1 MSAIMSSRPP
11 LLAAIV
17 AVVVALTAHPAVAQ
31 SGDAIFVQDGLPD
44 LRLFVHSTD
53 LEQLRDNYQE
63 NTYYP
68 ADLEFRGVRL
78 RNVGIR
84 SRGSGSRSA
93 TKLGLR
99 VDMNRYTKGQEFLG
113 QKSLI
118 LDNLW
123 QDPTNVREVL
133 TMKLFARVGL
143 PAPREVFARVFINDA
158 YEGLYA
164 VVEDID
170 EQFAGRALGDER
182 GTLFEYNWLEPWYGT
197 SRGDDLEPYEAL
209 FEAQTNDTDPKGTL
223 YAPLRDLFTAS
234 EESGESWRARVEP
247 LLDLRELL
255 ACVAVEAFVSEL
267 DGVLGYA
274 GVNNFYMFRPSD
286 SLRHVVVPWDKDNAF
301 FDVTSSVWQRTQ
313 ENVIVEHALS
323 FPDLRESYLDSLT
336 QVVDSAAGEDDWLTN
351 ELEAMLALVDE
362 ASRQDQHKVYPE
374 EERAAAV
381 EQLRAFVAGRA
392 GRVRAEIA
400 AARAESH

>member
-1 MSAIMSSRPP
+1 MPVIRFTRRS
-11 LLAAIV
+11 LLAV
-17 AVVVALTAHPAVAQ
+17 AVATVATLAAAPAAAQ
-31 SGDAIFVQDGLPD
+31 SADEVFVQDGLPD

-53 LEQLRDNYQE
+53 LEQLRDNYQA

-113 QKSLI
+113 LRSVI

-133 TMKLFARVGL
+133 AMKLFARVGL
-143 PAPREVFARVFINDA
+143 PAPREVFARVFINNE

-170 EQFAGRALGDER
+170 ERFASRAFGDER

-197 SRGDDLEPYEAL
+197 SRGEDLDPYEAL

-234 EESGESWRARVEP
+234 EESGEAWRARVEP

-255 ACVAVEAFVSEL
+255 SCVAVEAFVSEL

-274 GVNNFYMFRPSD
+274 GINNLYMFRPSD
-286 SLRHVVVPWDKDNAF
+286 SLRHVVIPWDKDNAF

-313 ENVIVEHALS
+313 ENVLVEHALS
-323 FPDLRESYLDSLT
+323 FPDLRESYLESLT
-336 QVVDSAAGEDDWLTN
+336 QVVDAAAGEDAWLVT
-351 ELEAMLALVDE
+351 ELDAMLALVDE

-381 EQLRAFVAGRA
+381 EQLRAFVATRPA
-392 GRVRAEIA
+392 RVRAEIA
-400 AARAESH
+400 AARSESR